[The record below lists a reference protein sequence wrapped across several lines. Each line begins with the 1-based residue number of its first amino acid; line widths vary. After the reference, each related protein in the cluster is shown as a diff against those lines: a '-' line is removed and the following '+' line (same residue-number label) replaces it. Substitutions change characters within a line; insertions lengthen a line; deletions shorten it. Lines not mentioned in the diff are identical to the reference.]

1 MLVLRAEMFRGHRA
15 PAAALILAKDDRRIA
30 ISGKALLML
39 KHMRKQI
46 EGQPAR
52 DVEVRSAAISAG
64 VDPVES
70 ECASLVEDL
79 LRGGYLQRYPSPS
92 LTAHGLYR
100 LTDSGIA
107 AAEKANS
114 PSPLRGAP
122 KSRRPGSS

>member
-1 MLVLRAEMFRGHRA
+1 LLVLRAEMFRGHRA

-52 DVEVRSAAISAG
+52 DVEGRSAAISAG
-64 VDPVES
+64 VAPVES

-79 LRGGYLQRYPSPS
+79 LRGGYLQRYPSPR